1 MNDQLICPI
10 RLRKWAKASA
20 SRPMA
25 IHPIAPEGSGEGLPG
40 DHGGCDDA
48 HCSTQGSRMKALS
61 EVKAFADDKLAGG
74 VK

>member
-25 IHPIAPEGSGEGLPG
+25 IHPIAPEGSGEGLPR
-40 DHGGCDDA
+40 DHGGSDDA
-48 HCSTQGSRMKALS
+48 DRSTQGSRMKALS